1 MTRWGLSSHLEI
13 KNNSVANR
21 NRVTVSHY
29 FFPILQ
35 SQQTQAYLQINVLLD
50 AEFTTTRL
58 KSKKK
63 KLKISMETENKFS
76 QGDSRAGSLSL
87 GCQLPA
93 TSSQK
98 IDSHA

>member
-1 MTRWGLSSHLEI
+1 MHKNEGTKGRVTRWGLYSHLEI

-21 NRVTVSHY
+21 NRETASHY

-58 KSKKK
+58 KSV
-63 KLKISMETENKFS
+63 KIEDFY
-76 QGDSRAGSLSL
+76 GDR
-87 GCQLPA
+87 
-93 TSSQK
+93 K
-98 IDSHA
+98 